1 MCLLRALRKVR
12 HCAANRALTGR
23 IFNMIKVLFICHGRI
38 KGVRWEKG
46 VLVHHKYT
54 N

>member
-1 MCLLRALRKVR
+1 MCLISAQLKVR
-12 HCAANRALTGR
+12 HIAANRALTGR
-23 IFNMIKVLFICHGRI
+23 IFEMIKVLFICHGRI